1 MWGRFAVLLA
11 CAIAVAQA
19 RPMAQADA
27 FFSFH
32 SNAWLNL
39 HHILWSRGEGAP
51 LPADVPEAERTAW
64 AAGIEFYAP
73 YSRRNLISDDE
84 LIAIKQPYH
93 LMLLA
98 QIAWVGGSSLHRRRI
113 DARLRWRRF
122 SSRLR
127 VPLPAVRRR

>member
-11 CAIAVAQA
+11 SAIAVAQA

-51 LPADVPEAERTAW
+51 LPADLPEAERTGG
-64 AAGIEFYAP
+64 AAGIEFYTP
-73 YSRRNLISDDE
+73 YSRRNLISDDDLTPIKAAIRNVDVRTSLAGD
-84 LIAIKQPYH
+84 LIKDD
-93 LMLLA
+93 
-98 QIAWVGGSSLHRRRI
+98 VG
-113 DARLRWRRF
+113 
-122 SSRLR
+122 
-127 VPLPAVRRR
+127 